1 MSRQWNALG
10 VSHRFIKRYLPEGG
24 FAIDATA
31 GNGGDTLMLCETV
44 GHTGRVLALDIQQQA
59 IENTRKLLEEKGF
72 SHQFLRWSGTAT
84 RIWTGMQHPK
94 VQIAWCSILAGF
106 PAETIIYSRKRKA
119 VLLQLKK
126 V

>member
-72 SHQFLRWSGTAT
+72 SHISQVVRDSHTNLEQYAAPESADCVVFNFGWLPGGDHNIFT
-84 RIWTGMQHPK
+84 QK
-94 VQIAWCSILAGF
+94 
-106 PAETIIYSRKRKA
+106 EKRGKI
-119 VLLQLKK
+119 
-126 V
+126 